1 MRKSGRKSRRRRT
14 KSRVKA
20 VAIETE
26 TVVGAGRE
34 IANVSEVGVATVGGK
49 GIGIVPDAIETGAG
63 IGTAASEAAVG
74 RGIGRDAV
82 SSCNLFISLVRLK

>member
-26 TVVGAGRE
+26 TVVGADPGT
-34 IANVSEVGVATVGGK
+34 ANVSEVGAGIVGGK
-49 GIGIVPDAIETGAG
+49 GIGIAPDAIETGAE

-82 SSCNLFISLVRLK
+82 SSCNFSTSLICLK